1 MTVTLPFAF
10 CLTDTVLSI
19 SILSDLPFEPRRRK
33 PSATELDSVIEL
45 PPNVTVRK
53 PGLPVNSV
61 TVIVPFLALRPRT
74 SVGPTLIFVLP
85 TPFEIVTGVAF
96 GAPLQFLPQCL
107 ASWSL

>member
-61 TVIVPFLALRPRT
+61 TVIVPFWR
-74 SVGPTLIFVLP
+74 
-85 TPFEIVTGVAF
+85 
-96 GAPLQFLPQCL
+96 
-107 ASWSL
+107 